1 MDINKLKSEL
11 SIIKD
16 IWELAAEFHLE
27 LNDENAPDIFKVKI
41 WKNSNGYYSPSPSH
55 YLQVE
60 GAYNEY
66 RPTYTEHDNLEKA
79 FEEVF
84 YGLIGSGNNGNIYH
98 ANEHY

>member
-1 MDINKLKSEL
+1 MDLNELKTNH

-27 LNDENAPDIFKVKI
+27 LNDENALDVFKVKI
-41 WKNSNGYYSPSPSH
+41 WKNSNGYYYPSPSH

-66 RPTYTEHDNLEKA
+66 RPTYSEHDSIEKA

-84 YGLIGSGNNGNIYH
+84 YGLIGAGKKGNIYH
-98 ANEHY
+98 ENKYF